1 MTLYTIPF
9 AGELS
14 SVTLQCLKFSETV
27 LVDCSDLGLKLQGKL
42 RVTVVRC
49 TGLKNM
55 EKVGISDPYVRLY
68 VRVLFK
74 SKTDVI
80 ENNLNPV
87 WNKTF
92 DFDVED
98 TETQTLVIQVQS
110 FNQVLVLASV
120 QYLCPSIS
128 LVVSHVISSFE

>member
-1 MTLYTIPF
+1 M
-9 AGELS
+9 
-14 SVTLQCLKFSETV
+14 
-27 LVDCSDLGLKLQGKL
+27 DCSDLGLKLQGKL

-55 EKVGISDPYVRLY
+55 EKIGMSDPYVRLY

-74 SKTDVI
+74 SKTEVI
-80 ENNLNPV
+80 QNNLNPV

-120 QYLCPSIS
+120 YYLCPSIS
-128 LVVSHVISSFE
+128 LVGSHAISSFE

>member
-1 MTLYTIPF
+1 MTLYTVPF
-9 AGELS
+9 AVELS
-14 SVTLQCLKFSETV
+14 SVILQCLEFSETV

-120 QYLCPSIS
+120 
-128 LVVSHVISSFE
+128 